1 MIDFKTQINAALERH
16 NLCTADLIHAMNK
29 IDRVNQQTVYGYL
42 SGKSVLGVDKLEV
55 MLQALADLG
64 VESEINFR

>member
-1 MIDFKTQINAALERH
+1 MIDFRTQINAALERH
-16 NLCTADLIHAMNK
+16 KYTIADLIHAMNK

-55 MLQALADLG
+55 MLQALNNMGAGGELR
-64 VESEINFR
+64 F